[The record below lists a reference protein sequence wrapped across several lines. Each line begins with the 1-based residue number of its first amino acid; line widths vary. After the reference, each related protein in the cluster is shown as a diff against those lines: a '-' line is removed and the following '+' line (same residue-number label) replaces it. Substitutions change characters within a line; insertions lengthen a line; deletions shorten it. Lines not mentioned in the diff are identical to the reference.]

1 MKIKHQDNKELKMK
15 RILTGFL
22 IVFSMLSTAVS
33 ANDNVLNNAYNN
45 QKSDIQVRGSGKVY
59 RILADDNQGS
69 RHQKFILRLRN
80 QQTILIAHNID
91 LAPRIDKLKVGDT
104 VKFHGEYEW
113 NNRGGVVHWTHN
125 DPQGRHADGWL
136 KHNGRTYR

>member
-1 MKIKHQDNKELKMK
+1 MK
-15 RILTGFL
+15 RNFTTL
-22 IVFSMLSTAVS
+22 IMLLSMLSASVL
-33 ANDNVLNNAYNN
+33 ANDNVLKQAYEN
-45 QKSDIQVRGSGKVY
+45 QRSDIQVRGKGKVS
-59 RILADDNQGS
+59 RILPDDNQGS

-91 LAPRIDKLKVGDT
+91 LAPRIAKLNVGDT
-104 VKFHGEYEW
+104 VSFYGEYEW
-113 NNRGGVVHWTHN
+113 NKRGGVIHWTHH